1 MPSNKYHRFF
11 AGLGLLMTC
20 FAFCLLPGPAE
31 AARKQKILV
40 LHSYHQG
47 LEWTDSITSGIQRVF
62 KPLDKDYEIYY
73 EYLDT
78 KRNIGVDYDHRLEE
92 LFVAKMKT
100 VQFAVVMVADNNAL
114 AFIKKTYRFLNGRPP
129 VVFCGINNFQPE
141 LIDTLPS
148 VTGVTEEADFAA
160 NFELM
165 MRLHPERRRIL
176 VILDRTATGE
186 ALATPLAAVIEA
198 YRNRIQIDTM
208 RDFTLEEVTTFVT
221 GLDAEQMIF
230 LLTFNRDRENHFIS
244 YTEAVGL
251 LREASAVPIYGP
263 WDFFLGR
270 GIVGGVITSGEG
282 QGQLAGQLALRILQG
297 ESPQSMPI
305 ITGSGNR
312 IMVDYKQLQNFGID
326 PRRIPAGAL
335 IINRPP
341 GFYQKYQGLLFGVSL
356 AAVLLLGVCWVRLR
370 AHKRKQAKLVEMNV
384 ALDSLVAKKTSRLR
398 AANRALRKLATTDDL
413 TGLYNRG
420 HMLRQLTREI
430 EAVQSHN
437 GELSIILADL
447 DNFKWINDNFG
458 HPVGDKVLKQVGVVF
473 DAALRDKDLVGRYG
487 GEEFLLILPDTDLC
501 KSIKIAERVREDIA
515 ACRWEP
521 NDFQVTISGGV
532 VQYAGESVE
541 ELLKKADDLLYQA
554 KSLGRNRMEYC
565 LLQPCPVSR
574 QSARPAGA

>member
-1 MPSNKYHRFF
+1 MPSNKYHRFM
-11 AGLGLLMTC
+11 AGLGLLITC
-20 FAFCLLPGPAE
+20 FALCLMPFPAE

-47 LEWTDSITSGIQRVF
+47 LEWTDSITSGIQKVF

-100 VQFAVVMVADNNAL
+100 VQFAVVIVADNNAL
-114 AFIKKTYRFLNGRPP
+114 GFIKKTYRFLSGRPP
-129 VVFCGINNFQPE
+129 LVFCGINNYQSE

-148 VTGVTEEADFAA
+148 VTGVTEETDIAA

-165 MRLHPERRRIL
+165 MRLHPERRRIVVL
-176 VILDRTATGE
+176 LDRTTTGE
-186 ALATPLAAVIEA
+186 ALATPLAAAIEA
-198 YRNRIQIDTM
+198 YQNRIQIETL
-208 RDFTLEEVTTFVT
+208 RDFTLQEATTIVAGLGAEE
-221 GLDAEQMIF
+221 MIC
-230 LLTFNRDRENHFIS
+230 LLTFNRDRDNHFIS

-251 LREASAVPIYGP
+251 LRDASGVPIYGP
-263 WDFFLGR
+263 WDFFLGK
-270 GIVGGVITSGEG
+270 GIVGGMITSGER
-282 QGQLAGQLALRILQG
+282 QGLLAGQLALRILRG
-297 ESPQSMPI
+297 ESPQDMPI
-305 ITGSGNR
+305 RTGSGNR

-326 PRRIPAGAL
+326 FQRIPDGAL

-341 GFYQKYQGLLFGVSL
+341 RFYQKYQGVLFGLSL
-356 AAVLLLGVCWVRLR
+356 AAVLLLGVSWVRLR
-370 AHKRKQAKLVEMNV
+370 TQKHKQAKLLEMNV
-384 ALDSLVAKKTSRLR
+384 ALDSLVAKKTTRLR

-420 HMLRQLTREI
+420 HMVKQLANEI
-430 EAVQSHN
+430 ETAQGHN

-447 DNFKWINDNFG
+447 DKFKWINDNFG
-458 HPVGDKVLKQVGVVF
+458 HSVGDKVLKKVGAAF
-473 DAALRDKDLVGRYG
+473 GAALRDKDLVGRYG

-501 KSIKIAERVREDIA
+501 KSIKIAERVREEIA
-515 ACRWEP
+515 ACHWEQ

-541 ELLKKADDLLYQA
+541 ELLKSADDLLYQA
-554 KSLGRNRMEYC
+554 KSLGRGRMEYG
-565 LLQPCPVSR
+565 LL
-574 QSARPAGA
+574 